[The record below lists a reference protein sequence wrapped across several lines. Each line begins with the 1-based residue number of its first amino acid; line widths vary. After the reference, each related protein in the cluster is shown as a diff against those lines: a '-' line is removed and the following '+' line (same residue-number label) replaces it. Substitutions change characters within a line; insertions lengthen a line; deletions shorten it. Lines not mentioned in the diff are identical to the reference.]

1 MRLSRSLLLCAAAL
15 LPLLAGA
22 QAIAQE
28 DLLRTTSEPGNR
40 GGKLVIAQ
48 RSEPRT
54 LNPVLAVDQN
64 SFGVNCA
71 ACKRDLIHIN
81 RATQKTEPAL
91 AKSWT
96 VSKDGTQFTL
106 KLRRGMR
113 FSDGQPFDA
122 DDVLFSFKVYLD
134 EQVHSLAARSAGH
147 LR

>member
-15 LPLLAGA
+15 LPLLIGA

-28 DLLRTTSEPGNR
+28 DLLRTTSEPGTP

-54 LNPVLAVDQN
+54 LNPILTVDQN
-64 SFGVNCA
+64 SLGVLG
-71 ACKRDLIHIN
+71 RMMGDLIHIN

-96 VSKDGTQFTL
+96 VSKDGTVFTL
-106 KLRRGMR
+106 KLRRGIR

-122 DDVLFSFKVYLD
+122 DDVLFTFKVYLD
-134 EQVHSLAARSAGH
+134 EQVHSLAARFAGH